1 MKKTLLTA
9 FSVLALFSFILIG
22 PGVPDET
29 TGSTGGSFT
38 TMEHGMGY

>member
-22 PGVPDET
+22 PRVPAENS
-29 TGSTGGSFT
+29 GSAGGSFT
-38 TMEHGMGY
+38 TMEHGIGY